1 MAGPK
6 FDVATEKGIGAFN
19 GFMGSKSYVQGWE
32 YSEAD
37 SEYFAKFE
45 SWPESVKYP
54 HASRWY
60 YHIAAIK
67 GVRGP
72 VSAPVAA
79 SATVVPE
86 KKEEEDDFDVFGEDD
101 DEEEEPKES
110 RKDMMARLK
119 KEAEERTAKK
129 EAKQRTLCAIEVK
142 PFGTEQDLMALFK
155 KFSSE
160 IKQDGLKW
168 AENCS
173 LVDVAFGI
181 KKIVTT
187 FTMGAANSS
196 DDVIEAIEAYE
207 DDVQSVELLSMNVL

>member
-1 MAGPK
+1 MGNTHNKSKMAGPK

-60 YHIAAIK
+60 NHIAAIK

-79 SATVVPE
+79 SAIAVLE

-101 DEEEEPKES
+101 DEEEEQ
-110 RKDMMARLK
+110 
-119 KEAEERTAKK
+119 RTAKK

-142 PFGTEQDLMALFK
+142 PFGTEQDLMAL
-155 KFSSE
+155 
-160 IKQDGLKW
+160 
-168 AENCS
+168 
-173 LVDVAFGI
+173 
-181 KKIVTT
+181 
-187 FTMGAANSS
+187 
-196 DDVIEAIEAYE
+196 
-207 DDVQSVELLSMNVL
+207 

>member
-60 YHIAAIK
+60 NHIAAIK

-101 DEEEEPKES
+101 DEEES
-110 RKDMMARLK
+110 D
-119 KEAEERTAKK
+119 EE
-129 EAKQRTLCAIEVK
+129 EGDEEEYEDEDEYEEL
-142 PFGTEQDLMALFK
+142 P
-155 KFSSE
+155 SSE
-160 IKQDGLKW
+160 G
-168 AENCS
+168 
-173 LVDVAFGI
+173 
-181 KKIVTT
+181 
-187 FTMGAANSS
+187 
-196 DDVIEAIEAYE
+196 
-207 DDVQSVELLSMNVL
+207 EL

>member
-1 MAGPK
+1 
-6 FDVATEKGIGAFN
+6 
-19 GFMGSKSYVQGWE
+19 MG
-32 YSEAD
+32 
-37 SEYFAKFE
+37 
-45 SWPESVKYP
+45 
-54 HASRWY
+54 
-60 YHIAAIK
+60 

-86 KKEEEDDFDVFGEDD
+86 KEE
-101 DEEEEPKES
+101 
-110 RKDMMARLK
+110 
-119 KEAEERTAKK
+119 EERTAKK

-142 PFGTEQDLMALFK
+142 PFGTEQDLMALFR